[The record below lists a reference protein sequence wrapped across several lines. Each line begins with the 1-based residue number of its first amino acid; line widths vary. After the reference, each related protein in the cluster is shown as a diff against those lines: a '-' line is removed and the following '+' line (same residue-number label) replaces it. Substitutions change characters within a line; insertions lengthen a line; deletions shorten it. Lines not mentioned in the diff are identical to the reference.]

1 MHVGLVIAGDID
13 DGSGGFYYDRRLRD
27 RLRDRGHEVT
37 VASLSWESYPR
48 QLADALR
55 ARRIAT
61 QLDAIG
67 ADVLVED
74 GLAHP
79 SLVAVNPRVET
90 PTVALLHMIA
100 SRARA
105 GLVRYGVRQIE
116 RRFLST
122 VDAAVYNAEA
132 TRRAAEAMGAP
143 ERSVVAPPA
152 GDRFSPDVSTAA
164 IRERAAERPL
174 EITFLGNVVERK
186 GLDAL
191 VEGVSRLDRG
201 SESGRS
207 DGGGR
212 SDTDG
217 RSVDYRLTVV
227 GDTDR
232 DPAYVDRVRDA
243 AADAGI
249 AGRIQFTGR
258 LDDDAVADRLRETH
272 VLAVPSRYEPFGMV
286 YLEAMGFGCVPLATT
301 VGGAAEFVRD
311 GESGFLVAPEDA
323 DAIADRLRRLADRER
338 LAEMGTAARQAYEAW
353 PTWTESMDDAV
364 DFFEEVAR

>member
-27 RLRDRGHEVT
+27 RLRERGHEVS
-37 VASLSWESYPR
+37 VASLPWGSYPR
-48 QLADALR
+48 QLSDGIR

-61 QLDAIG
+61 RLDEIG

-100 SRARA
+100 SRARE
-105 GLVRYGVRQIE
+105 GVGRHAIRLIE
-116 RRFLST
+116 KRFLSG
-122 VDAAVYNAEA
+122 VDAAVYNAET
-132 TRRAAEAMGAP
+132 TRRDAEAMGAP
-143 ERSVVAPPA
+143 GRSAVASPA
-152 GDRFSPDVSTAA
+152 GDRFSPDISTAA
-164 IRERAAERPL
+164 IRERGAERPL
-174 EITFLGNVVERK
+174 EITFLGNVVKRK
-186 GLDAL
+186 GLDTL
-191 VEGVSRLDRG
+191 VEGLSRLGRDQ
-201 SESGRS
+201 ESGRS
-207 DGGGR
+207 DIGGTNTAGR
-212 SDTDG
+212 TI
-217 RSVDYRLTVV
+217 DYRLTVV

-243 AADAGI
+243 AAESGI
-249 AGRIQFTGR
+249 AGRIQFAGR
-258 LDDDAVADRLRETH
+258 LDDDAVAARLRETH

-301 VGGAAEFVRD
+301 AGGAAEFVRD
-311 GESGFLVAPEDA
+311 GESGFLTPPGDPDA
-323 DAIADRLRRLADRER
+323 VADRLERLADREQ
-338 LAEMGTAARQAYEAW
+338 LAEMGVAARRAYEAW

-364 DFFEEVAR
+364 DFLEGVAR